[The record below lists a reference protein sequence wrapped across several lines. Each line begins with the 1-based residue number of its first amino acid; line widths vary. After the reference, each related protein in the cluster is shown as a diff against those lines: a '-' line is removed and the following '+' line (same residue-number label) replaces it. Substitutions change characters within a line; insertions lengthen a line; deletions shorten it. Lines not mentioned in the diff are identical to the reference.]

1 MGHTKINHNLYGE
14 RRACLLHL
22 HLLAWLEKNQ
32 KIFHEQVLNVP
43 ALARASVKT
52 LN

>member
-1 MGHTKINHNLYGE
+1 MDGTHKKINHNLYGE
-14 RRACLLHL
+14 RRACLLH
-22 HLLAWLEKNQ
+22 HYFLAWLEKNQ
-32 KIFHEQVLNVP
+32 KIFHEQVP